1 MTLKGRQFGWLVIGG
16 LTALW
21 CIGVYLR
28 VEALFSADC
37 LYNRF
42 ARLVPGLLP
51 SIFWALSA
59 TLLILWGGLGWILYR
74 EKRAPLPL
82 LKPAELMNLTSLQF
96 ERYVALLF
104 RRKGFRV
111 QHRGGSGDHG
121 VDLEVLTSSNQL
133 GIVQCKRYRA
143 TVGEQVVRDLYGTM
157 LHEGA
162 AHAYLVTTGGISS
175 SARTWADGKP
185 LTLVDGNRL
194 FELVRS
200 LQR

>member
-1 MTLKGRQFGWLVIGG
+1 MTLKGRQFGWLVIGC

-21 CIGVYLR
+21 CISVFLR
-28 VEALFSADC
+28 VEALFSTDC
-37 LYNRF
+37 LYNRLSNLIPGVMSF
-42 ARLVPGLLP
+42 A
-51 SIFWALSA
+51 FW
-59 TLLILWGGLGWILYR
+59 TLTAMLAILWGGLGWIRYR
-74 EKRAPLPL
+74 EWKAPIPL
-82 LKPAELMNLTSLQF
+82 LKSEDLMDFTPLQF
-96 ERYVALLF
+96 ERYVALVF
-104 RRKGFRV
+104 RHKGFRV
-111 QHRGGSGDHG
+111 RHRGRSGDHG

-175 SARTWADGKP
+175 SARNWANGKP
-185 LTLVDGNRL
+185 LTLVDGSRL
-194 FELVRS
+194 FELVQG